1 MDANAHRTP
10 TWRPIRFL
18 PIVFDLLGVELDEAR
33 TTLDKLTQCRARP
46 QVLDDATLECVRH
59 LYSEQ
64 RNLLPVQREQ
74 FLRWQPEA
82 TTLEQ
87 REMLA
92 RVTARADQLSAL
104 QNQIFAL
111 LDELSRGTIDKITG
125 MSDAELA
132 EAILS
137 GRLKLPPR

>member
-1 MDANAHRTP
+1 MDTHA
-10 TWRPIRFL
+10 WQPIRFL

-33 TTLDKLTQCRARP
+33 ATLDKLTQCQARP
-46 QVLDDATLECVRH
+46 QVLDDATLERVRH

-82 TTLEQ
+82 TTLEL

-92 RVTARADQLSAL
+92 RVTARADRLSAL
-104 QNQIFAL
+104 QDQIFAL
-111 LDELSRGTIDKITG
+111 LDELSRGTIDKIMG

>member
-1 MDANAHRTP
+1 MDTHA
-10 TWRPIRFL
+10 WQPIRFL
-18 PIVFDLLGVELDEAR
+18 PIVFDLLGVEPDDAR
-33 TTLDKLTQCRARP
+33 ATIEKLTQCQARP
-46 QVLDDATLECVRH
+46 QVLDDATLERVRH

-92 RVTARADQLSAL
+92 RVTARADRLSVLQDQL
-104 QNQIFAL
+104 FAL
-111 LDELSRGTIDKITG
+111 LEELSRGTIDKLMG